1 MDFYVHLFNM
11 LKKSSAFLQRKHKY
25 LTNAGIIF
33 FILIALFCILP
44 CIPAITNLIAVNKL
58 ISFLLFLLI
67 LILILIPIANSK
79 YKKSL
84 ITISHKSYFFFSVFL
99 SVLIWGAMNS
109 AVMIFFPNHQEWFI
123 KYTVNIVFTI
133 YAVMTVL
140 WFAYNLIYSNRLSKL
155 RKNLQLYICIVTFI
169 QIFMLK
175 KINSFEYG
183 ISVLII
189 TYTYIQYLFENKTNI
204 DEEKNKQS

>member
-1 MDFYVHLFNM
+1 MNFYVHLFNM

-155 RKNLQLYICIVTFI
+155 RKKLTIIYLYSYVYSDF
-169 QIFMLK
+169 
-175 KINSFEYG
+175 
-183 ISVLII
+183 SV
-189 TYTYIQYLFENKTNI
+189 K
-204 DEEKNKQS
+204 KNKQF

>member
-1 MDFYVHLFNM
+1 MNFYVHLFNM

-155 RKNLQLYICIVTFI
+155 RKKLTIIYLYSYVYSDF
-169 QIFMLK
+169 
-175 KINSFEYG
+175 
-183 ISVLII
+183 SV
-189 TYTYIQYLFENKTNI
+189 K
-204 DEEKNKQS
+204 KNKQFWIWNFCTHNHLHIYTILIWK